1 MNHLVNAKSSAILI
15 ILVTAILI
23 WIGMSSFFSGVY
35 KVQANLF
42 IEDWQQKQAAPQEE
56 AWQTALTASEKAN
69 YWYPVE
75 DAFLK
80 ELLAKTIQWSTFDK
94 PLGDKAVE
102 AQRLQALEY
111 YRQQTLLTPDWP
123 KAWFNLLSIKIELQQ
138 VDDEFYEAFKHAK
151 TTTQQ
156 TPGMHT
162 LFTLTGIQAYAYV
175 NNKTKSDI
183 LRNIVTEATSSGSAS
198 KEIKPLLQA
207 YNLLNITCIY
217 ARAIKANTFD
227 LCK

>member
-1 MNHLVNAKSSAILI
+1 MNHLGNAKVSAILI
-15 ILVTAILI
+15 ILVTTILI
-23 WIGMSSFFSGVY
+23 WIGTSLFLSGIY

-42 IEDWQQKQAAPQEE
+42 IEDWQQKQTAPKDE

-69 YWYPVE
+69 SWYPVE

-80 ELLAKTIQWSTFDK
+80 ELLAKTIQWNTFNH
-94 PLGDKAVE
+94 PLGDANV
-102 AQRLQALEY
+102 APQRLRALEY
-111 YRQQTLLTPDWP
+111 YRQQTALTPDWP

-138 VDDEFYEAFKHAK
+138 VDDEFYDAFKHAK

-162 LFTLTGIQAYAYV
+162 LFTLTGIQAYAFV
-175 NNKTKSDI
+175 NNKTRSDI
-183 LRNIVTEATSSGSAS
+183 LRNIVTEATSSESAS

-207 YNLLNITCIY
+207 YNLLTITCIY
-217 ARAIKANTFD
+217 ARAIKANTFQ
-227 LCK
+227 LCQ